1 MKKKIQYIILCQV
14 FIFFIKYD
22 IIKNMKN
29 DNLKKIT
36 IKNNKSS
43 RVDSLIKK
51 KFPHIS
57 RSEIDLICKLNR
69 VYSHTRTLKKGDM
82 LESDI
87 TVLLTDNQK
96 SGTIFRNSSIKP
108 NIVYEDD
115 YILFVEKPASMPTVA
130 NNFLDDDSLANYVA
144 SYTKILNVGE
154 TLNGGSINRL
164 DNQTSGLVLFAKTN
178 EAYQTLYEN
187 YHDTDS
193 KSKVE
198 KYYIAVVHNKKMS
211 FPNYILMEDNIKKI
225 TNTKMDTTTN
235 EGIYAFSEA
244 SVIGCYG
251 NYTVLLVRLFTGI
264 RHQIRLQ
271 LSSRGFP
278 IIGDSLYGEN
288 EENSRLMLHSYMMCI
303 VHPVT
308 NEKITVASNFDFV
321 NNEV

>member
-1 MKKKIQYIILCQV
+1 
-14 FIFFIKYD
+14 
-22 IIKNMKN
+22 MKN
-29 DNLKKIT
+29 DNLKKT
-36 IKNNKSS
+36 LIKNSTSS

-51 KFPHIS
+51 NFPHIS

-69 VYSHTRTLKKGDM
+69 VYSNTRALKKGDM

-96 SGTIFRNSSIKP
+96 TGTIFRNSSIKP

-115 YILFVEKPASMPTVA
+115 YIMFVEKPASMPTVA

-154 TLNGGSINRL
+154 VLNGGSINRL
-164 DNQTSGLVLFAKTN
+164 DNETSGLVLFAKTN
-178 EAYQTLYEN
+178 EAYQTLYKN
-187 YHDTDS
+187 YHDAD
-193 KSKVE
+193 SKVE
-198 KYYIAVVHNKKMS
+198 KYYIAVVQDKEMC
-211 FPNYILMEDNIKKI
+211 FQNYIIMEDNVKKS
-225 TNTKMDTTTN
+225 TNTKMSIAIN
-235 EGIYAFSEA
+235 EGTHALSEA

-251 NYTVLLVRLFTGI
+251 DYTILLVKLFTGI

-271 LSSRGFP
+271 LSNRGFP

-308 NEKITVASNFDFV
+308 NKKITVANNFDFLD
-321 NNEV
+321 NELI